1 MTTEEVDCFIDY
13 LTQDTRKSYFVG
25 AWFETRPYRTPTA
38 LHFSYFCSYSFLI
51 NPLLSNSA
59 TRLGSMNSSGLRLRI
74 SGRVDAT

>member
-1 MTTEEVDCFIDY
+1 MTTREVDFFIDY
-13 LTQDTRKSYFVG
+13 LRRDTKSYFVG

-38 LHFSYFCSYSFLI
+38 LRLSYFCSYSFLMK
-51 NPLLSNSA
+51 PLLSNSA